1 MTIASIKLDES
12 TKLDFGV
19 SITGTGGRPEARFVI
34 DHKDFSVSFPCKQT
48 NEGME
53 ADVQGMSKIFAP
65 GDYTARLEVIIENK
79 LYVPLIDK
87 ITFQPLVQIKSQAPS
102 VTPMKES
109 VIVGKV
115 TINHNEINESELRRT
130 QAATIIAQSLNYKPE
145 ANETPAEIIENAVN
159 SVEKMTPDQIETLQQ
174 MLKLAED
181 VGIKFNK
188 PTITE

>member
-1 MTIASIKLDES
+1 
-12 TKLDFGV
+12 
-19 SITGTGGRPEARFVI
+19 
-34 DHKDFSVSFPCKQT
+34 
-48 NEGME
+48 
-53 ADVQGMSKIFAP
+53 MSKIFAP